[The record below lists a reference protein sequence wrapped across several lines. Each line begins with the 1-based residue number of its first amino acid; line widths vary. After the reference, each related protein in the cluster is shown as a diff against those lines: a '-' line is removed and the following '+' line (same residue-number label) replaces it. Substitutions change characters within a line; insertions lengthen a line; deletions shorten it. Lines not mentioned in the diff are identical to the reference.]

1 VAVIGTFAGKMN
13 SQKSEVLES
22 LGFCPELYQLTRTG
36 EATGRSGKTFPS
48 LGALSTL
55 NNLVILRNLA
65 MALKP
70 SATLEIGL
78 SFGGS
83 CLALTASHR
92 DLGRSPE
99 RQHVAIDPF
108 QQELW
113 DDVGLLT
120 ADRAGLGGYLDFR
133 PAFSCNELPRLLDEG
148 KHFDL
153 AYIDG
158 SHLFEDCF
166 IDFYFVTRLLTHH
179 GLVIFDDST
188 DPNVR
193 KVLRFITMNL
203 SNTFELFD
211 VAPFRHD
218 KGLAFR
224 YRLARLLGRTQ
235 MTAFRKIGPEERPW
249 DSKLVQF

>member
-1 VAVIGTFAGKMN
+1 MTLAGKMN
-13 SQKSEVLES
+13 SQKDDVRES
-22 LGFCPELYQLTRTG
+22 LRFCPELYQLTQTA
-36 EATGRSGKTFPS
+36 EITGRYGKTFSS
-48 LGALSTL
+48 LGALSSL
-55 NNLVILRNLA
+55 NNLVVLRNLA
-65 MALKP
+65 MRLKP

-92 DLGRSPE
+92 DLGRSPQ
-99 RQHVAIDPF
+99 RQHAAIDPF
-108 QQELW
+108 QQEVW

-120 ADRAGLGGYLDFR
+120 IDRAGLSGYLDFR
-133 PAFSCNELPRLLDEG
+133 SGFSCYELPRLIDEG
-148 KHFDL
+148 KQFDL
-153 AYIDG
+153 VYIDG

-166 IDFYFVTRLLTHH
+166 VDLYFVTRLLTHR

-203 SNTFELFD
+203 KIIFELFD

-218 KGLAFR
+218 NGQTFR
-224 YRLARLLGRTQ
+224 YRVARLLRQTQ
-235 MTAFRKIGPEERPW
+235 MTAFRKIGPDERPW
-249 DSKLVQF
+249 NSKLVHF